1 MCNIA
6 GYVGERAAAPILLEM
21 LRRQQDYDGGMC
33 TGIATIYEGRL
44 YYRKIVG
51 DVDALIKHTDALYLP
66 GTIGIAHTRPGGRND
81 SYVLAHP
88 FITPDETMAGV
99 TNGTG
104 ISVGNPAERL
114 RALATMLNDAG
125 YKFRGEVFEKNGL
138 SNTKKVIE
146 AANEEEKR
154 VPTARNM
161 PLLSNGATTSGAEV
175 RTNAVHYYYNQGM
188 SMTAAMSKV
197 DSYLYKDGVL
207 EMLNVA
213 TPDRLYVLR
222 TTRPAATLKTKD
234 GIYVATT
241 RFAFPDGLP
250 GEYRQLPIMY
260 PCEIFKDE
268 IRVSEDKMT
277 DCEQISEVTPEVLED
292 GYNRIVGMLKGK
304 KEAPLY
310 FDDLELA
317 IAREMTD
324 LFPGNH
330 PLFQHARLVYDVLW
344 RLTEEGRLKTERRWF
359 KNEKFRTFM
368 WIDD

>member
-6 GYVGERAAAPILLEM
+6 GYVGNRAAAPILLEM

-33 TGIATIYEGRL
+33 TGIATIHEGRL

-66 GTIGIAHTRPGGRND
+66 GTIGIAHTRPGGKND
-81 SYVLAHP
+81 SYVMAHP

-104 ISVGNPAERL
+104 ISIGDVSARS
-114 RALATMLNDAG
+114 RSLAAMLEDAG

-138 SNTKKVIE
+138 ADYQITSVE
-146 AANEEEKR
+146 ANADEMR
-154 VPTARNM
+154 VPTKRNM
-161 PLLSNGATTSGAEV
+161 PVLKNGANTSGAEI

-188 SMTAAMSKV
+188 RMTAAMSKV

-213 TPDRLYVLR
+213 TPDKIYVLR
-222 TTRPAATLKTKD
+222 TTRPAATLKTED
-234 GIYVATT
+234 GIYIATT

-250 GEYRQLPIMY
+250 GEYQQLPVMY
-260 PCEIFKDE
+260 PCEITKDN
-268 IRVSEDKMT
+268 IKIVTEDKM
-277 DCEQISEVTPEVLED
+277 EGEEISEITPEVFED
-292 GYNRIVGMLKGK
+292 GYNRIVAMLEGK
-304 KEAPLY
+304 ENEPLY

-317 IAREMTD
+317 IARGMTD
-324 LFPGNH
+324 IFPGNH

-368 WIDD
+368 WI

>member
-33 TGIATIYEGRL
+33 AGIATVHEGRL

-51 DVDALIKHTDALYLP
+51 SVDDLIRHTDALYLP
-66 GTIGIAHTRPGGRND
+66 GNIGIAHTRPGGKPD

-104 ISVGNPAERL
+104 ISIGDLAERSNTL
-114 RALATMLNDAG
+114 MKMLDDAG
-125 YKFRGEVFEKNGL
+125 YKFRGEMFEKNGL
-138 SNTKKVIE
+138 SNTKKVAQ

-161 PLLSNGATTSGAEV
+161 PTLSNGATTSGAEV

-188 SMTAAMSKV
+188 SMTAAMAKV
-197 DSYLYKDGVL
+197 DSYLYKDGVH

-213 TPDRLYVLR
+213 TPDRIYLLR
-222 TTRPAATLKTKD
+222 TTRPAATLKTDD
-234 GIYVATT
+234 GMYIATT
-241 RFAFPDGLP
+241 RFAFPDGLR
-250 GEYRQLPIMY
+250 GEYRQLPIMH
-260 PCEIFKDE
+260 PCEIFKDN
-268 IRVSEDKMT
+268 IVVSEDKMT
-277 DCEQISEVTPEVLED
+277 GEEISEVTPEVLED

-304 KEAPLY
+304 ADAPLY
-310 FDDLELA
+310 FDDLELT
-317 IAREMTD
+317 IAREMRD
-324 LFPGNH
+324 IFPGDH

-344 RLTEEGRLKTERRWF
+344 RLTEEGRLKTERRRF

>member
-21 LRRQQDYDGGMC
+21 LRRQQDFDGGVC
-33 TGIATIYEGRL
+33 TGIATIHEGRL

-66 GTIGIAHTRPGGRND
+66 GKIGIAHTRPGGKND
-81 SYVLAHP
+81 SYVMAHP

-104 ISVGNPAERL
+104 ISIGDLRERSHKLAE
-114 RALATMLNDAG
+114 MLDKAG

-138 SNTKKVIE
+138 HDHKAESV
-146 AANEEEKR
+146 AACGEEVR
-154 VPTARNM
+154 VPTKRNM
-161 PLLSNGATTSGAEV
+161 PVLSNGANTSGAEV
-175 RTNAVHYYYNQGM
+175 RTNAVHYYYSQGM

-197 DSYLYKDGVL
+197 DSFLYKDGVL

-213 TPDRLYVLR
+213 TPDRIYVLR
-222 TTRPAATLKTKD
+222 TTRPAATLKTED
-234 GIYVATT
+234 GTYIATT
-241 RFAFPDGLP
+241 RFAFPDGLR
-250 GEYRQLPIMY
+250 GEVGQLPVMY
-260 PCEIFKDE
+260 PCEITKDN
-268 IRVSEDKMT
+268 IKVATEDKMQG
-277 DCEQISEVTPEVLED
+277 EEISEITPEVFLD
-292 GYNRIVGMLKGK
+292 GYNRIVGMLEGKGD
-304 KEAPLY
+304 EPLY

-317 IAREMTD
+317 IAREMRD
-324 LFPGNH
+324 IFPGDH

-344 RLTEEGRLKTERRWF
+344 KLTEEGRLKTERRWF

-368 WIDD
+368 WI